1 MRGDDQQ
8 QDGMFS
14 YISPNKRVPQEHP
27 LRRIRSIVD
36 RVLDQLS
43 PRFNKLYAR
52 AGRPSIAPEK
62 LLRALLLQ
70 LLYSVRSERLLME
83 QLDYNLLFRWFVGLS
98 MDDAVWDASTFSK
111 NRERMLEGDIAE
123 AFFQGVL
130 GEARAG
136 QLLSDE
142 HFTVDGTLLE
152 AWASHKSFRPVDPV
166 GKDNDQE
173 PKPPAARWDE
183 NNPTVNYRGEK
194 RTNQTHCSTTDPQA
208 MLARKGPGKEAK
220 LSYHGHLMTENRS
233 GLVVNTQVTT
243 AYGSAECHAGLLMA
257 EQLPGCGRVTLGADK
272 GYDQREFVEELRCM
286 GVTPHVAQNQG
297 REIKINTRPGQ
308 TRESA
313 TKRAEPCS
321 IEIFQHPASQN
332 SYHVPPPA
340 LVRSPHNG
348 GAPEPAPLGETPR
361 GELGWRR
368 ARGCQ
373 CCRACA
379 PTPRY
384 RAHTRLPC

>member
-123 AFFQGVL
+123 AFFQWVL

-136 QLLSDE
+136 QLLSDK
-142 HFTVDGTLLE
+142 HFRVDGTLLE

-173 PKPPAARWDE
+173 PKPPAARWDK

-297 REIKINTRPGQ
+297 RRRSRLDQRTTLDEI
-308 TRESA
+308 
-313 TKRAEPCS
+313 
-321 IEIFQHPASQN
+321 
-332 SYHVPPPA
+332 
-340 LVRSPHNG
+340 LG
-348 GAPEPAPLGETPR
+348 GALTSTPMIPQSTNNQTISDFVHAVVRAINPKIAHRSQPLPTVVRTNLIALRTMIAMTAAPIP
-361 GELGWRR
+361 
-368 ARGCQ
+368 
-373 CCRACA
+373 
-379 PTPRY
+379 
-384 RAHTRLPC
+384 

>member
-43 PRFNKLYAR
+43 PRFR
-52 AGRPSIAPEK
+52 
-62 LLRALLLQ
+62 
-70 LLYSVRSERLLME
+70 
-83 QLDYNLLFRWFVGLS
+83 
-98 MDDAVWDASTFSK
+98 
-111 NRERMLEGDIAE
+111 
-123 AFFQGVL
+123 
-130 GEARAG
+130 
-136 QLLSDE
+136 
-142 HFTVDGTLLE
+142 
-152 AWASHKSFRPVDPV
+152 
-166 GKDNDQE
+166 
-173 PKPPAARWDE
+173 
-183 NNPTVNYRGEK
+183 
-194 RTNQTHCSTTDPQA
+194 
-208 MLARKGPGKEAK
+208 PGKEAK

-321 IEIFQHPASQN
+321 IEICQHPASQN

-348 GAPEPAPLGETPR
+348 GAPEPAL
-361 GELGWRR
+361 L
-368 ARGCQ
+368 
-373 CCRACA
+373 
-379 PTPRY
+379 
-384 RAHTRLPC
+384 